1 MRAGEA
7 GVMTAA
13 FHSLERTD
21 CESRAKA
28 VCNKVSEGLQ
38 SHSCDRDAL
47 GFRDTATVLAWVF
60 LGPEGLS
67 ARTGDV
73 WGGSKGAEG

>member
-38 SHSCDRDAL
+38 SHNCDRDAL